1 MLRLEVALCL
11 LKCPVSHLN
20 ALAFV
25 RFDEYFISQIG
36 TGYKRQMEKISPFE
50 LAAQQRIVTM
60 HIAERNFDARAMHP
74 SRMPAKKAGFDV
86 NALPAGAYVLN
97 ERCNALIPAP
107 IKDGTRKPG
116 QTLATC
122 LEIRALYRSGTIT
135 LRGLRDRFKIN
146 TKQVQQILR
155 GEWYTPQ
162 IRKAERLDETG
173 ERLSL
178 MGMFSE
184 RSKRK

>member
-1 MLRLEVALCL
+1 M
-11 LKCPVSHLN
+11 N

-25 RFDEYFISQIG
+25 RFDGYFISQIG

-60 HIAERNFDARAMHP
+60 HIAERNFDARAPHR
-74 SRMPAKKAGFDV
+74 SRMPAKKCGFDV

-97 ERCNALIPAP
+97 ERCNALIPVP
-107 IKDGTRKPG
+107 IKEGSKKPG

-122 LEIRALYRSGTIT
+122 LEVRALYRGGTIT
-135 LRGLRDRFKIN
+135 LRGLRDRFGIN

-173 ERLSL
+173 APLSL